1 MYNYLVSA
9 RPLQYSDIKRREELI
24 PYAAEILYIVSW
36 HCIVIWLVFFIPVT
50 SLNSWLILGN
60 ESGTF
65 RNNCQTQEHL
75 MNSDL

>member
-9 RPLQYSDIKRREELI
+9 RPLQYSDIKWREELI
-24 PYAAEILYIVSW
+24 PYTAEILYIVGW
-36 HCIVIWLVFFIPVT
+36 PWLVFFIPVT

-60 ESGTF
+60 ESGTI

-75 MNSDL
+75 TLV

>member
-9 RPLQYSDIKRREELI
+9 RPIQYSDIKWREELI
-24 PYAAEILYIVSW
+24 PYTAEILYIVGW
-36 HCIVIWLVFFIPVT
+36 PWLVFFIPVT

-60 ESGTF
+60 ESGTI

-75 MNSDL
+75 TLV